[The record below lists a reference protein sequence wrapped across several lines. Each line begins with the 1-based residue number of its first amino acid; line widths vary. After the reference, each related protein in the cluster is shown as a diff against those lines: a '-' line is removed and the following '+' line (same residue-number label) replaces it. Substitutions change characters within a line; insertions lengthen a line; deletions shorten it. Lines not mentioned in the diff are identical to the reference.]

1 MNSTVKYTAFIVVG
15 LLACACQKNEWGQ
28 SQGQKPVHFKAITG
42 ELNTRTSFAGLRFED
57 FHPLAPDGGANE
69 SLYDNVQYSFQRID
83 WSDGDTFQVYC
94 EESSLSSVYTV
105 SSVVA
110 DGSVSIANVDSPS
123 PLVWI
128 GDGVHSFY
136 AMYPAPSQGISGT
149 EMAGKRISG
158 CIPADQAF
166 TQNGKKFLPALD
178 KYGYM
183 YAVTAATQ
191 ESTYDAITMKFKP
204 LMSCIEVSIMAPSE
218 SFSHKVKKIEITS
231 SQDNAF
237 LTGRFTTELNRDG
250 SFTDLSVTDGGNVLS
265 YEFPGDGIEVDAL
278 WQYSIDPSTGE
289 LIRDPQDFYGDVLY
303 TDSRVISIDFI
314 ILPIEQTELTLSITL
329 DSGVICKSE
338 VRYRKDKYYYD
349 PNTGDRWDRR
359 EEYDWVSVPPCTK
372 LWLDCELPEID

>member
-1 MNSTVKYTAFIVVG
+1 MISFVKYTAFVAVG
-15 LLACACQKNEWGQ
+15 LLACACQKNEWNQ
-28 SQGQKPVHFKAITG
+28 SQGQKPVHFQAITG
-42 ELNTRTSFAGLRFED
+42 ELNTRTSFSELRFSD
-57 FHPLAPDGGANE
+57 YHPFSPDGGANE
-69 SLYDNVQYSFQRID
+69 SLYDNVQYGFQRID
-83 WSDGDTFQVYC
+83 WSEGDTFQVYC

-158 CIPADQAF
+158 CIPADQSF

-178 KYGYM
+178 QYGYM

-204 LMSCIEVSIMAPSE
+204 LMSCIEVSIMAPTE

-250 SFTDLSVTDGGNVLS
+250 SFTDLSVTGGGNVLS
-265 YEFPGDGIEVDAL
+265 YEFPGDGIEVDAPWL
-278 WQYSIDPSTGE
+278 YHIDPSTGE
-289 LIRDPQDFYGDVLY
+289 LIRTPGDFYGDVEA
-303 TDSRVISIDFI
+303 TDTRVPTICFI
-314 ILPIEQTELTLSITL
+314 ILPIEQTQLTLSITL
-329 DSGVICKSE
+329 DSGVICKRE
-338 VRYRKDKYYYD
+338 IRYRKTHNYYD
-349 PNTGDRWDRR
+349 PNTGDEWTQADD
-359 EEYDWVSVPPCTK
+359 YDWISVPPCTK
-372 LWLDCELPEID
+372 LWLDCTLPDID